1 MRRFVQR
8 LHAPAAPPGEE
19 GALPHDASFAEGY
32 GVDSLDFVRL
42 VMAVEEA
49 AGVKIEDKQAAQ
61 AATVGALLD
70 LTRRSPPAPEKM

>member
-1 MRRFVQR
+1 
-8 LHAPAAPPGEE
+8 
-19 GALPHDASFAEGY
+19 
-32 GVDSLDFVRL
+32 
-42 VMAVEEA
+42 MAVEEA